1 MMVWRMRFASCVLL
15 SISLMLAG
23 CQSEQSPATS
33 AATNA
38 GPPPDPPALVTVA
51 VVRRSQVS
59 PQFRALGNIRPRHVS
74 IVASG
79 AQGIVQ
85 DFPVE
90 AGDFVAAGALLS
102 QLRMK
107 ASSLEIE
114 VQQALIREREA
125 ELAEL
130 KQPRAEDVAESRARL
145 QAQMSILTR
154 VRRDRDKKLE
164 LDARGAAASTE
175 VRDAEDDY
183 QTALQNMNAAQAAY
197 DRVASGAREEQV
209 QQATAR
215 LESQRKHVEYLLA
228 EQEKRST
235 FAPFAGFV
243 VEEHTY
249 VGQWLANGAPIVTL
263 AGLDEVEVELMIDQ
277 QYVSEITPGR
287 AVQLTVRGAG
297 SSAAAEQWQGQVSTV
312 IPRSE
317 WESGSRSFP
326 IIVRIPNRI
335 DESVSP
341 PLPALREGMMAE
353 AEFAGVPV
361 DAILVPKDSI
371 VRSSRGAFIYVLN
384 PPAEGG
390 VQNVRQVMVQTGVA
404 ADGWIQVTGEGLAAG
419 QQVVVE
425 GAERLRPFKSVT
437 IASVAA
443 ADAADGSAADNSES
457 AEQAGSTP
465 AAGE

>member
-1 MMVWRMRFASCVLL
+1 MVQKMRFAPGVLL
-15 SISLMLAG
+15 FTALLLAG
-23 CQSEQSPATS
+23 CQTEQQPPATGS
-33 AATNA
+33 AEVA
-38 GPPPDPPALVTVA
+38 PPPDPPALVTVN
-51 VVRRSQVS
+51 VIRRSAVS
-59 PQFRALGNIRPRHVS
+59 PRFRALGNIRPRHVS
-74 IVASG
+74 VVASG

-85 DFPVE
+85 EFLVE
-90 AGDFVAAGALLS
+90 AGDFIASGALLS

-130 KQPRAEDVAESRARL
+130 QHPRAEDVSESRAQL
-145 QAQMSILTR
+145 EAQKSILTR

-164 LDARGAAASTE
+164 LDAQGAAAATE

-183 QTALQNMNAAQAAY
+183 QTAVQHLNAAQAAF
-197 DRVASGAREEQV
+197 DRVAAGAREEQV
-209 QQATAR
+209 LQAQAR
-215 LESQRKHVEYLLA
+215 LESQRKHVEYLQA
-228 EQEKRST
+228 EQDKRST

-249 VGQWLANGAPIVTL
+249 VGQWLAKGDPIVTL
-263 AGLDEVEVELMIDQ
+263 ASLDEVEVELMIDQ

-287 AVQLTVRGAG
+287 DVQLTVRGAA
-297 SSAAAEQWQGQVSTV
+297 SSASSEQWQGQVSTL

-326 IIVRIPNRI
+326 VIVRISNRI
-335 DESVSP
+335 DDSVSP

-353 AEFAGVPV
+353 AEFAGVAV

-371 VRSSRGAFIYVLN
+371 VRSSRGAFVYVLN
-384 PPAEGG
+384 PPADGG
-390 VQNVRQVMVQTGVA
+390 IQNVRQVMVQTGVA
-404 ADGWIQVTGEGLAAG
+404 VDGWIQVTGEGLAAG

-437 IASVAA
+437 IVSAAA

-457 AEQAGSTP
+457 AEQAGSTA